1 MNMQLENMRPQIN
14 KENNDKQYDKINQ
27 INMIDDK

>member
-1 MNMQLENMRPQIN
+1 MQLENMRPQIN